1 MINEWR
7 YWSKVTNDPASSEPF
22 CHSKKKTHVKIKTR
36 KYRKLIKTNPR
47 VKTKTRRWKIIL
59 ISDLEAEE
67 ALEVDQ
73 RDKYPK
79 VTNDPAGSESFCHSK
94 KKTYVRIQT
103 RKHCKLLKTKPRVKT
118 KVRIWKIKLISDLEA
133 VEALKVGSVKQ
144 NYLEIKPK
152 FVP

>member
-1 MINEWR
+1 M
-7 YWSKVTNDPASSEPF
+7 
-22 CHSKKKTHVKIKTR
+22 
-36 KYRKLIKTNPR
+36 
-47 VKTKTRRWKIIL
+47 RRWKIIL

-79 VTNDPAGSESFCHSK
+79 VTNDQAGSKPCCHSK

-103 RKHCKLLKTKPRVKT
+103 RKYRKLIKTKPHVKT
-118 KVRIWKIKLISDLEA
+118 KMRIQKIKLISDLEA
-133 VEALKVGSVKQ
+133 EEALEVGSVKQ